1 MIQKYVPVFVL
12 LVLILFPFTVHAD
25 VSVSL
30 DIGRD
35 EATPLDSIRM
45 VVSVSGSRKSVD
57 PDIKGLEDF
66 HVTKGGTSSRVEIVN
81 GAMTSGVDYT
91 YYIQAKKTGEFTI
104 GPAEVTIKGKKYA
117 GNTARLTIRKS
128 DSASGEDRGKIF
140 LSAQLSSDTAYL
152 EEQIIYSLKLHLR
165 AKVSDI
171 SLSLPED
178 ENIVL
183 KQIGKPK
190 EYQTVY
196 NGKSY
201 RVLDVRYS
209 LIASAAGEY
218 MLGPASMRMNVH
230 DEQRRGPR
238 GFFDDQFFSFSSGR
252 PIRVAG
258 GPVTL
263 KVLPLPEEGR
273 PRNFSGL
280 VGSFELT
287 STLEPSSLKSG
298 ESSTLTV
305 RLSGRGNVNRMP
317 DLELPELD
325 AVKVYADQPALDV
338 ENSSKG
344 MTGSKTMKWALVFE
358 KSGEYRLPPL
368 TVSFFDTGSNQY
380 KEITSA
386 PYTIFVQPGEE
397 KDEQIAVA
405 APQDKTRENVAKQ
418 EVEELG
424 RDILPVHTSL
434 HDFTKRDRLYP
445 GKPFFLVALLFPAG
459 VYLATFIGVK
469 LRHKSDKAVAA
480 GRTRKAAAV
489 CIKRC
494 RRDRL
499 SSNDAI
505 SSVRDFFHDRLGLIS
520 STLTSTEAVDILEKR
535 GVSES
540 TVETMKKLIQ
550 SMESTIYT
558 GKGDEPFAGVDEIIA
573 IVKTIDKEIR

>member
-1 MIQKYVPVFVL
+1 MTQKYVPVFVL
-12 LVLILFPFTVHAD
+12 LVLILCPFTVYAD

-45 VVSVSGSRKSVD
+45 VVSVSGSRKSVE

-81 GAMTSGVDYT
+81 GAMNSGVDYT

-117 GNTARLTIRKS
+117 GNTVRLTIRES

-140 LSAQLSSDTAYL
+140 LTTQLSSDTAYL
-152 EEQIIYSLKLHLR
+152 EEQIIYSLKLYLR

-183 KQIGKPK
+183 KQIGKPR

-196 NGKSY
+196 NGNPY
-201 RVLDVRYS
+201 RVLEVQYS
-209 LIASAAGEY
+209 LIASAEGEY

-230 DEQRRGPR
+230 DTQRRGSR
-238 GFFDDQFFSFSSGR
+238 GFFDDEFFSFSSGR

-305 RLSGRGNVNRMP
+305 RLSGSGNVNRMP
-317 DLELPELD
+317 DLELPELED
-325 AVKVYADQPALDV
+325 VKVYADQPALEV

-344 MTGSKTMKWALVFE
+344 MTGSKIMKWALVFE
-358 KSGEYRLPPL
+358 KPGEYRLPPL

-380 KEITSA
+380 REITSA
-386 PYTIFVQPGEE
+386 PYSISVQPGEE
-397 KDEQIAVA
+397 KEEKIAVA
-405 APQDKTRENVAKQ
+405 APQNTTRENVAKQ

-434 HDFTKRDRLYP
+434 HDFTKKDRFYP
-445 GKPFFLVALLFPAG
+445 GKPLFLVVLLFPAG
-459 VYLATFIGVK
+459 VYLAAFVGVK
-469 LRHKSDKAVAA
+469 LRNKSDKAAAA

-494 RRDRL
+494 RRERL
-499 SSNDAI
+499 SSNDAVAA
-505 SSVRDFFHDRLGLIS
+505 VRDFFHDRLGSIS
-520 STLTSTEAVDILEKR
+520 SALTSAEAADMLEER
-535 GVSES
+535 GASES
-540 TVETMKKLIQ
+540 TVAAMKKLIR
-550 SMESTIYT
+550 SLESNIYT
-558 GKGDEPFAGVDEIIA
+558 GKGDEPFAGVDEIIVL
-573 IVKTIDKEIR
+573 VKAIDKEIR